1 MALKEKIKINNK
13 IIIGCFL
20 AIIGLTIIFCNSL
33 YNKIEKKEVKDKI
46 NNFIEEQSDATKK
59 IQENINENDNNKKTE
74 KERGEN
80 FIAVIEI
87 PKINL
92 RNGIYEKS
100 STLNNVDKNVQI
112 LMESSFPDENNGNVI
127 LAAHSGSGKTAYFK
141 NLVKLKKGD
150 DVNIYYNNSLYSY
163 KVEEIY
169 EVDKTGKIELED
181 HSSSVLTLITCSEKD
196 KTKQIVIICKKI

>member
-1 MALKEKIKINNK
+1 MKK
-13 IIIGCFL
+13 IISLIFFLVIGSVIL
-20 AIIGLTIIFCNSL
+20 STIK
-33 YNKIEKKEVKDKI
+33 NKGEVTNILSSPFSFDKYSFIERETIKKEQP
-46 NNFIEEQSDATKK
+46 EATL
-59 IQENINENDNNKKTE
+59 
-74 KERGEN
+74 
-80 FIAVIEI
+80 EI
-87 PKINL
+87 SKINL
-92 RNGIYEKS
+92 SQKIYTKNS
-100 STLNNVDKNVQI
+100 SLNNVDKNVQI
-112 LMESSFPDENNGNVI
+112 LRESSFPDENNGNVI
-127 LAAHSGSGKTAYFK
+127 LAAHSGSGKIAYFK

>member
-46 NNFIEEQSDATKK
+46 NNFIEEQSDDNK
-59 IQENINENDNNKKTE
+59 IQESINEDDNNKKTE
-74 KERGEN
+74 TEKVED

-112 LMESSFPDENNGNVI
+112 LKESSFPDENNGNVI
-127 LAAHSGSGKTAYFK
+127 LAAHSGSGKIAYFK

-163 KVEEIY
+163 KVEKIY

>member
-46 NNFIEEQSDATKK
+46 NNFIEEQSDDNK
-59 IQENINENDNNKKTE
+59 IQESINEDDNNKKTE
-74 KERGEN
+74 TEKVED

-112 LMESSFPDENNGNVI
+112 LKESSFPDENNGNVI
-127 LAAHSGSGKTAYFK
+127 LAAHSGSGKIAYFK

-163 KVEEIY
+163 KVEKIY
-169 EVDKTGKIELED
+169 EVDKIGKIELED

>member
-13 IIIGCFL
+13 IIVGCFL

-46 NNFIEEQSDATKK
+46 NNFIEEQPDDNK
-59 IQENINENDNNKKTE
+59 IQESINEDDNNKKTE
-74 KERGEN
+74 TEKVED

-112 LMESSFPDENNGNVI
+112 LKESSFPDENNGNVI
-127 LAAHSGSGKTAYFK
+127 LAAHSGSGKIAYFK

-163 KVEEIY
+163 KVEKIY